1 MKQTFSVQEKIIQFL
16 VIFFPIFITQVS
28 LTAIGFFDTVMSGQV
43 SHYDLAG
50 VAIGANMWLP
60 IFTGTYG
67 VLSGVTPI
75 LAQLHGAGRKQEMP
89 FFVIQALYG
98 ALAIGGAVIIL
109 GWLLLAP
116 ALNVMHLEASVHQ
129 IAYHFLR
136 ALAIGVIPVFASAV
150 LRNFIDALGYTRITM
165 IITVIG
171 VLINIALNYLLILGN
186 YGFPRLGGVGA
197 GYASAMTYWCILCM
211 NIIVVHYIKPF
222 KTYRIFR
229 HFTGISFKA
238 WRELA
243 AVGFPIGLA
252 IFFEVSIFA
261 AVAILM
267 AEYGTSVIAAH
278 QAAINFAGLVYM
290 VPLSIGFTLTIVVG
304 FEAGAQ
310 RYRDA
315 KQYSYLGI
323 KIAVTVAAIFAVL
336 LLSFNTTIASFYTK
350 EPGVLELI
358 KNFLIYAIFF
368 QLSDAIA
375 APIQGALRGY
385 KVVRITMVVAII
397 SYWVIGMP
405 VGYLLAKH
413 STLQAYGYWV
423 GFIVGL
429 AVGAVVLLTRL
440 IRLQKKYSSRYQ
452 KGKESYS

>member
-1 MKQTFSVQEKIIQFL
+1 MKQTFSLKEKITQFL
-16 VIFFPIFITQVS
+16 VIFFPIFITQLS

-60 IFTGTYG
+60 IFTGIYG

-75 LAQLHGAGRKQEMP
+75 LAQLHGAGRKEEMP
-89 FFVIQALYG
+89 FFVIQALYA
-98 ALAIGGAVIIL
+98 ALALGGAVVVL
-109 GWLLLAP
+109 GWLLLVP
-116 ALNVMHLEASVHQ
+116 ALSIMNLEASVYQ

-171 VLINIALNYLLILGN
+171 VAINIALNYLLILGN

-197 GYASAMTYWCILCM
+197 GYASAMTYWCILFM
-211 NIIVVHYIKPF
+211 NIIVVYCIKPF
-222 KTYRIFR
+222 KTYRVFE
-229 HFTGISFKA
+229 HFTGISFKT

-261 AVAILM
+261 AVALLM

-304 FEAGAQ
+304 FEAGAK
-310 RYRDA
+310 RYWDA
-315 KQYSYLGI
+315 KQYSYLGM
-323 KIAVTVAAIFAVL
+323 KIAITVAVIIAVIL
-336 LLSFNTTIASFYTK
+336 FTFNSKIASFYTK

-385 KVVRITMVVAII
+385 KDVRITMVVAII

-429 AVGAVVLLTRL
+429 AVGAVVLFTRL
-440 IRLQKKYSSRYQ
+440 IRLQKKYSIKYYQ
-452 KGKESYS
+452 EKESRL